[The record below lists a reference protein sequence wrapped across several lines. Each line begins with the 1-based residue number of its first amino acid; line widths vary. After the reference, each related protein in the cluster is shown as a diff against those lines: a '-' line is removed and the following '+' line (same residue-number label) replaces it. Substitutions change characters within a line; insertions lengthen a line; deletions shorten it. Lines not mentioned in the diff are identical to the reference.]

1 MRKKEIIFAV
11 AILVSSLI
19 FPGCTR
25 PVPEGEGLEIGSPA
39 PAFKLPDLN
48 GREVSLDQYK
58 GKLVLLDFWATWC
71 GPCRKTMPVIENIQ
85 KEYRGNVVLLAVNLQ
100 ESRDEV
106 RKYVREYNIN
116 SQVLLDEEGS
126 VGQIYG
132 ARAIPMY
139 VLIDKAGIV
148 RNVELGLNPV
158 QLRAQ
163 IQRLL

>member
-1 MRKKEIIFAV
+1 
-11 AILVSSLI
+11 
-19 FPGCTR
+19 
-25 PVPEGEGLEIGSPA
+25 
-39 PAFKLPDLN
+39 
-48 GREVSLDQYK
+48 
-58 GKLVLLDFWATWC
+58 
-71 GPCRKTMPVIENIQ
+71 
-85 KEYRGNVVLLAVNLQ
+85 
-100 ESRDEV
+100 
-106 RKYVREYNIN
+106 
-116 SQVLLDEEGS
+116 LLDEEGS

>member
-1 MRKKEIIFAV
+1 
-11 AILVSSLI
+11 
-19 FPGCTR
+19 
-25 PVPEGEGLEIGSPA
+25 
-39 PAFKLPDLN
+39 
-48 GREVSLDQYK
+48 
-58 GKLVLLDFWATWC
+58 
-71 GPCRKTMPVIENIQ
+71 MPVIENIQ